1 MIRYM
6 QLALIALMMM
16 FAAPALAA
24 PPDAGADATAED
36 AKSPDAEGEA
46 KAAAE
51 EAKEGDAKAEPAKGD
66 GDGDDSKEAK
76 AEEAGTDSGTGTGGE
91 EQPAELKTDEE
102 AGEAVEGL
110 YGAIMSKNWA
120 LALSL
125 GLMLLVFVARKVPVL
140 DKIPAKATPWVAAAM
155 SMLGY
160 VAAALMAPGA
170 EIGAAILSGLSVGA
184 GAVGLWEMVF
194 KHILS
199 KKEEA

>member
-24 PPDAGADATAED
+24 PPEDGDAPAATEDAKADE

-51 EAKEGDAKAEPAKGD
+51 EAKEEEAKEDAKAD
-66 GDGDDSKEAK
+66 EA
-76 AEEAGTDSGTGTGGE
+76 AADGTGSGGE
-91 EQPAELKTDEE
+91 EGPAELKDEEE
-102 AGEAVEGL
+102 AGDAVVGL
-110 YGAIMSKNWA
+110 YNALMDKNWA
-120 LALSL
+120 LAVSL
-125 GLMLLVFVARKVPVL
+125 GLMLLVFVARKVPLL
-140 DKIPAKATPWVAAAM
+140 DKLPAKATPWVAAAM

-170 EIGAAILSGLSVGA
+170 QIGTAVLSGLSVGA

-194 KHILS
+194 KHFLA
-199 KKEEA
+199 KKEA

>member
-24 PPDAGADATAED
+24 PPDAGAPDAAAED
-36 AKSPDAEGEA
+36 AKADEAKSPDAEGEA
-46 KAAAE
+46 KAAE
-51 EAKEGDAKAEPAKGD
+51 ESKEDAKAED
-66 GDGDDSKEAK
+66 
-76 AEEAGTDSGTGTGGE
+76 AEEEAATDGDSGTSGGDE
-91 EQPAELKTDEE
+91 PAELKSDEE
-102 AGEAVEGL
+102 AGDAVEGL
-110 YGAIMSKNWA
+110 YKALMDKNWA

-125 GLMLLVFVARKVPVL
+125 GLMILVFVARKVPML
-140 DKIPAKATPWVAAAM
+140 DKIPPKATPWVAAGL

-170 EIGAAILSGLSVGA
+170 EIGTAVLSGLSVGA

-194 KHILS
+194 KHLLT
-199 KKEEA
+199 KKKSAEA